1 MAKQNNTPSWKI
13 SDRKPKKTRQGI
25 SRNSKGHKKYRGQ
38 GGPCKRRKK
47 QVSTLKTYKYCYGE
61 SYNNIFMSTL
71 L

>member
-1 MAKQNNTPSWKI
+1 MAKKTNSTTWKVN
-13 SDRKPKKTRQGI
+13 DRKPKKTRQGI

>member
-1 MAKQNNTPSWKI
+1 MAKQKTINTWKV

-47 QVSTLKTYKYCYGE
+47 
-61 SYNNIFMSTL
+61 
-71 L
+71 